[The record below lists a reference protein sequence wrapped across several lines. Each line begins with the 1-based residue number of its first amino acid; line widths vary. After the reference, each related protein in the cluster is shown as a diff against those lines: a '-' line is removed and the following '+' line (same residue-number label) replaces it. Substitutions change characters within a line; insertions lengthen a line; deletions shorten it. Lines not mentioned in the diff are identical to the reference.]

1 MTAYGYIRQSRR
13 ADLDV
18 AMSPDQQRQDIATLA
33 RRDGVEVATVFED
46 LGRSGGKGKERH
58 RLGYRELLAA
68 IESGDAS
75 VVYAKSLTR
84 LGRSRN
90 ELLRVLDLAEDH
102 GCRIVT
108 MKEGAMDPTTPI
120 GNAQFGMMAVFA
132 QLERDFAVERAKDNV
147 ASRRARGEKMG
158 RRTYGTADGEDPAVI
173 VDAFRE
179 AGSYN
184 GAAAELNRRGLRSM
198 LGRDWT
204 PTSVRILV
212 EREAPELVPL
222 RGRSGSRSSASFVL
236 NGLLRCP
243 CGAFLT
249 GTTSHG
255 GKYVRYH
262 CHRAAHIAGHGRPSS
277 VAEANVLP
285 WIKAEAARLQAPA
298 DVEADGAEDQR
309 AALEAKRARI
319 IDMAADG
326 TIDKADRDRRL
337 EAVADELDQ
346 LTATARVLDVPAL
359 DWTWPPA
366 TVNGVLRALWSHV
379 ELDADLRPVRAAWTV
394 PEWRSEA

>member
-1 MTAYGYIRQSRR
+1 MAAYGYIRQSRR

-18 AMSPDQQRQDIATLA
+18 AMSPEQQREDIATLA
-33 RRDGVEVATVFED
+33 RRDGVDVAAVFED
-46 LGRSGGKGKERH
+46 LGRSGGKGKERF
-58 RLGYRELLAA
+58 RVGYRDLLAA
-68 IESGDAS
+68 IESGAAS

-147 ASRRARGEKMG
+147 ASRRARGERMG
-158 RRTYGTADGEDPAVI
+158 RRTYGTAEGEDPAVV
-173 VDAFRE
+173 VDAFRQ

-184 GAAAELNRRGLRSM
+184 GAAVILNRAGVPTV
-198 LGRDWT
+198 LGRQWS
-204 PTSVRILV
+204 PTSVKVLV
-212 EREAPELVPL
+212 AREAPELAPI
-222 RGRSGSRSSASFVL
+222 RGRAGSPSAASFAL

-243 CGAFLT
+243 CGGTLT
-249 GTTSHG
+249 GTTSHA

-262 CHRAAHIAGHGRPSS
+262 CHRAPADPSHPRPVS

-285 WIKAEAARLQAPA
+285 WAKAEAARLRVPDA
-298 DVEADGAEDQR
+298 VEADGQEAER
-309 AALEAKRARI
+309 AALEAKHERI
-319 IDMAADG
+319 LDMYADG
-326 TIDKADRDRRL
+326 MIDKGGRDERL
-337 EAVADELDQ
+337 AAVAEQLDG
-346 LTATARVLDVPAL
+346 LRAAARVIDVPSI
-359 DWTWPPA
+359 DWTWSPA
-366 TVNGVLRALWSHV
+366 TVNGILRALWDHV
-379 ELDADLRPVRAAWTV
+379 ELGVDLRPVGAS
-394 PEWRSEA
+394 WRLPAEYVA